1 MLKYLIIYDLTAY
14 LCKQKT
20 FYLEINLLSF
30 RMQMQLYLLWG
41 QSVDVVADIR
51 RCWRQT
57 QCGDVDDARDSR
69 TARRD

>member
-1 MLKYLIIYDLTAY
+1 
-14 LCKQKT
+14 
-20 FYLEINLLSF
+20 LLSF